1 MTKMDLNF
9 ETQWG
14 SHASDYED
22 CLFLK
27 RDIVQLS
34 LKLNILLHKKN

>member
-1 MTKMDLNF
+1 MDLNF

-14 SHASDYED
+14 LHGSDYED

-27 RDIVQLS
+27 RDIVQS
-34 LKLNILLHKKN
+34 FVKTAPSVT